1 MILSYIGLAI
11 FIIGG
16 IGTLVAAFRVSFWWF
31 LGCLVFSP
39 ISLLFLILHWQDAI
53 NPLVLQILGFVLVL
67 IGNHFSLP
75 THKLLNP

>member
-16 IGTLVAAFRVSFWWF
+16 IGTLVAAFRVSVWWF
-31 LGCLVFSP
+31 LGCLIFSP
-39 ISLLFLILHWQDAI
+39 ISLLFLILHWQDAK
-53 NPLVLQILGFVLVL
+53 NPFFLQILGFVLVL

-75 THKLLNP
+75 TQTV

>member
-39 ISLLFLILHWQDAI
+39 ISLLFLILHWQDAK
-53 NPLVLQILGFVLVL
+53 NPFFLQILGFVLIL
-67 IGNHFSLP
+67 LGGDFNLP
-75 THKLLNP
+75 AQTA